1 MATPTERLARRLFH
15 AAGYESHHVPTSV
28 GRVHHLSHVG
38 SGSLPPIVCVHGFA
52 ASSVQMAPL
61 VRLLR
66 PSTSRL
72 TLVDLPGHG
81 FSDVPH
87 SGMETDALLTGVLEA
102 LDQII
107 SADAP
112 AVLLG
117 NSMGGYVALRFA
129 LEKPHKVAKL
139 VLVSPGG
146 AQMDQATLDE
156 MRALFHVRSHAD
168 ALRFVDALLGQRNAF
183 TRQIFALSVRRRLGR
198 ADLLAVLDAIRVD
211 QLFSPEQIA
220 QLTVPTLCVWGQGDR
235 ILPRANLEFFR
246 AHLPRGS
253 RIVEPAGLGHS
264 PYLEAPKALAKLVL
278 DFAGEPAPARAT
290 AADRLATA

>member
-15 AAGYESHHVPTSV
+15 AAGYESHHVPTST
-28 GRVHHLSHVG
+28 GRVHHLTRTG
-38 SGSLPPIVCVHGFA
+38 GGALPPIVCVHGFA

-66 PSTSRL
+66 PATRQI

-81 FSDVPH
+81 FSDVPA
-87 SGMETDALLTGVLEA
+87 SGFDTDALLRGILEA
-102 LDQII
+102 LDRII

-117 NSMGGYVALRFA
+117 NSMGGYVAVRFA

-156 MRALFHVRSHAD
+156 MRKPFHVRSHAD
-168 ALRFVDALLGQRNAF
+168 ALRFVDALLGQRNAL
-183 TRQIFALSVRRRLGR
+183 TRQIFALSVRRRLSR
-198 ADLLAVLDAIRVD
+198 EDLLGVLDAIRVD
-211 QLFSPEQIA
+211 QLLDPADVARLSVA
-220 QLTVPTLCVWGQGDR
+220 TLCVWGQGDR

-246 AHLPRGS
+246 THLPRGS

-264 PYLEAPKALAKLVL
+264 PYLEAPAMLAKLVL
-278 DFAGEPAPARAT
+278 EFAGEPTPARAE
-290 AADRLATA
+290 AERLATA